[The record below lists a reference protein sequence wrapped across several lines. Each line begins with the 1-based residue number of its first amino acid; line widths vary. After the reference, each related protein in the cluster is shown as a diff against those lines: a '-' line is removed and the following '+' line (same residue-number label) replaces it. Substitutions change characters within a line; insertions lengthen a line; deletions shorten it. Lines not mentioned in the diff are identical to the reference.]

1 VTGEGDRDEV
11 LKQLTAEQEADKEP
25 SPLEKDPLNKP
36 RPKGSF
42 PQAIVSAFTTFPDLC
57 V

>member
-11 LKQLTAEQEADKEP
+11 LKQLTAEQEP